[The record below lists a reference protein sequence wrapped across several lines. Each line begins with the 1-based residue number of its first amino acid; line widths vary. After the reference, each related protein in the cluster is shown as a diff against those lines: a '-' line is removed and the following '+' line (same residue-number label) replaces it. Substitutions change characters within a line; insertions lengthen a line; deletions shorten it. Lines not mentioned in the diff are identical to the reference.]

1 MSAAPSVLAD
11 PLSAEAIL
19 DGFRALQPEL
29 VFLLE
34 DTGVADE
41 VRAKIG
47 SLGYVPLAVFARVGD
62 SAADVR
68 SFCTNDLGIAAGPS
82 AVHN

>member
-19 DGFRALQPEL
+19 DGLRALQPEL

-34 DTGVADE
+34 DIGVADE

-47 SLGYVPLAVFARVGD
+47 SLG
-62 SAADVR
+62 
-68 SFCTNDLGIAAGPS
+68 
-82 AVHN
+82 